1 MEIACTR
8 WSTPVQPI
16 ATKMR
21 QVPSKAAIVMPEIG
35 FAEDPICPQMR
46 EDTVAKKKPKI
57 TIRTAPSRLTPSC
70 GNRVRTMASATE
82 PPTVSEMGRSSS
94 VRGRVMAWLSPEPRR
109 SFRLELKEL
118 MMVGSERARAMIPAE
133 ATAPAPM

>member
-1 MEIACTR
+1 MEIASTHCA
-8 WSTPVQPI
+8 TPVQPI

-21 QVPSKAAIVMPEIG
+21 QVPSNAAIVMPEIG
-35 FAEDPICPQMR
+35 FAEEPIWPQMR

-94 VRGRVMAWLSPEPRR
+94 VRGRVMAWLR
-109 SFRLELKEL
+109 SEEHTSELQSQSNLVCRLLLE
-118 MMVGSERARAMIPAE
+118 
-133 ATAPAPM
+133 

>member
-1 MEIACTR
+1 MARKRTHVHIN
-8 WSTPVQPI
+8 P
-16 ATKMR
+16 
-21 QVPSKAAIVMPEIG
+21 AIVKPEIG
-35 FAEDPICPQMR
+35 FAEEPIWPQMR

-109 SFRLELKEL
+109 SFRLEVKEL
-118 MMVGSERARAMIPAE
+118 MMVGSERARARIPAE
-133 ATAPAPM
+133 ATVHGPMAKTTLA